1 MQTELPLIKAEH
13 QSLYPTLSSL
23 DEVVVAAQDIFPAEY
38 KNVLFNVLMTY
49 HNSLLKVLE
58 HEKTQNST

>member
-23 DEVVVAAQDIFPAEY
+23 DEVVVAAQDAFPAEY
-38 KNVLFNVLMTY
+38 KNTLFTVLMSY
-49 HNSLLKVLE
+49 HNTLLKELN
-58 HEKTQNST
+58 Q

>member
-23 DEVVVAAQDIFPAEY
+23 DEVVVAAQDAFPAEY
-38 KNVLFNVLMTY
+38 KNTLFTVLMCY
-49 HNSLLKVLE
+49 HNTLLKELN
-58 HEKTQNST
+58 Q